1 MKLIT
6 PELETRFAEVGD
18 QSEVKNPLIVA
29 KFFDPVGSATW
40 YATEYN
46 PNTRICYGYV
56 TGLVYDEWGTF
67 SIDELESIR
76 RPFGL
81 RIERDIHFEEKT
93 FNEQFP
99 QQLDKRTS
107 ELKKIHSKDNQNQDL
122 ER

>member
-6 PELETRFAEVGD
+6 PELEARFVEVGN
-18 QSEVKNPLIVA
+18 QSEARNPLIVA

-56 TGLVYDEWGTF
+56 TGLAYDEWGTF
-67 SIDELESIR
+67 SIDELESIQ

-81 RIERDIHFEEKT
+81 TIERDIHFDEKM
-93 FNEQFP
+93 FYQQFP
-99 QQLDKRTS
+99 QQLEKRVS
-107 ELKKIHSKDNQNQDL
+107 ELKEINSKNHQNQDL